1 MAQHLSLRSR
11 IQLLVVIPLLF
22 CSIIFGRYMMGQYS
36 ELQDLQ
42 QIEQRY
48 QLISELQLAMAA
60 VDKLRRSTVIEPTL
74 GTLATQISNA
84 RLAATHLDAPE
95 FRQLFVADAD
105 GFELHLEELSYL
117 IGELPDSELDKDL
130 RWEWLSLA
138 DDWQQNSLR
147 MVESL
152 PVEVESRT
160 VREGILAYNQ
170 LLFMLEYAR
179 EELLV
184 IKEALKS
191 GALSAAARQRLQELA
206 LLQQSVLDK
215 YVSVYAS
222 ESQVN
227 LLLSAFT
234 NDAFTRGNELR
245 QSLLDGESHTLTA
258 ERLEAADTRMKLLD
272 QVLQAVRNDIAQSA
286 SQAYHSQQT
295 HFFTNLAILLLMLGM
310 MAALALRLA
319 RHLRHGIAAIGDT
332 MKQVEETRDYS
343 LRIELPGK
351 DELSR
356 LGQTLNRLVQERAGF
371 EASLVSAKEEAEKA
385 NHAKSIF
392 LANMSH
398 EIRTPLNGILGMTDI
413 LSSTQ
418 LSGEQLEYLHTIQSS
433 SRALQSIINDVLDL
447 SKIEAGNLVISPI
460 KTKLKELF
468 YEVASVVAPKAMEKG
483 IRFDVDYPP
492 ELPEQVMTDSHR
504 LRQILLN
511 LLSNAVK
518 FTADGEVLLGCR
530 VLQRKEQAPILCI
543 RVKDT
548 GIGID
553 QDKQEEIF
561 HPFKQEDGSTTRKF
575 GGTGLG
581 LSICRQLAHLMGGQ
595 IRVSSLKGEGSTFL
609 LELPLEEVPTPRIHS
624 NKLEGLKVLLLDG
637 YYDSAQ
643 RYCQELVALGMEVSY
658 VTQVSE
664 LLPMLQGESR
674 FDLLIA
680 RYSSLPDGERTLV
693 TLQQSHPLPL
703 MLLNDL
709 SNSLTLDE
717 ITTPVQVMLA
727 PIRGERL
734 QRNLE
739 KLMATEPAAANP
751 LQSAS
756 TTPSEHYRARL
767 LLVEDNKTN
776 QRVAQII
783 LSKAGF
789 HVEIANN
796 GQEATEMVVASEY
809 DLILMDCMMPVMDG
823 FEASRQIRQLEERQQ
838 RRRTPIIALTA
849 SVLDDDVQACYDA
862 GMDYYVPKPY
872 DKQQLIGA
880 ITRLAPTLETA
891 TV

>member
-22 CSIIFGRYMMGQYS
+22 CSIIFGRYMMGQYN
-36 ELQDLQ
+36 ELKDLQ

-48 QLISELQLAMAA
+48 QLISELQLAMGA
-60 VDKLRRSTVIEPTL
+60 VDKLRRSMVVEPSL
-74 GTLATQISNA
+74 GSLATQISNA
-84 RLAATHLDAPE
+84 RLAATHLDAAE
-95 FRQLFVADAD
+95 FHQLFAADAD
-105 GFELHLEELSYL
+105 GFNLHLEELSYL
-117 IGELPDSELDKDL
+117 IGELPDSELDTDL
-130 RWEWLSLA
+130 RWEWLSLV

-184 IKEALKS
+184 IKQALKS
-191 GALSAAARQRLQELA
+191 GTLSISARQRLQELA

-245 QSLLDGESHTLTA
+245 QSLLEGESHSLTPA
-258 ERLEAADTRMKLLD
+258 RIEAADTRMKLLD
-272 QVLQAVRNDIAQSA
+272 QVLESVRNDIAHSA
-286 SQAYHSQQT
+286 SQAYHARQT
-295 HFFTNLAILLLMLGM
+295 HFAVNLAILLLMLGM
-310 MAALALRLA
+310 MTALALRLA
-319 RHLRHGIAAIGDT
+319 RHLRRGIATIGET
-332 MKQVEETRDYS
+332 MKQVEETRNYD
-343 LRIELPGK
+343 LRIELPGR

-356 LGQTLNRLVQERAGF
+356 LGTTLNRLVQERAGF
-371 EASLVSAKEEAEKA
+371 EASLISAKEEAEKA

-398 EIRTPLNGILGMTDI
+398 EIRTPLNGILGMSDI
-413 LSSTQ
+413 LNSTQ

-447 SKIEAGNLVISPI
+447 SKIEAGSLMISPI

-468 YEVASVVAPKAMEKG
+468 YEVASVVAPKAMKKG
-483 IRFDVDYPP
+483 IRFDVEYPP
-492 ELPEQVMTDSHR
+492 ELPEQVMIDSHR

-518 FTADGEVLLGCR
+518 FTAEGEVLLGCR
-530 VLQRKEQAPILCI
+530 VLKREAQPAILCI

-553 QDKQEEIF
+553 ADKQEEIF

-581 LSICRQLAHLMGGQ
+581 LSICRQLAQLMGGQ

-609 LELPLEEVPTPRIHS
+609 LELPLEEVPAPRINA

-637 YYDSAQ
+637 YHDSAQ
-643 RYCQELVALGMEVSY
+643 RYTQELVALGMEVSY
-658 VTQVSE
+658 ITQVSE
-664 LLPMLQGESR
+664 LLPMLRGENR
-674 FDLLIA
+674 FDLMMA
-680 RYSSLPDGERTLV
+680 RFSSLPDGERTLMA
-693 TLQQSHPLPL
+693 LQNEHPLPL

-739 KLMATEPAAANP
+739 KLMASDNLATGSQQ
-751 LQSAS
+751 LTHSIQSNQ
-756 TTPSEHYRARL
+756 YRARL

-783 LSKAGF
+783 LTKAGF

-796 GQEATEMVVASEY
+796 GQEATNMVLAGEY

-880 ITRLAPTLETA
+880 IARLTPTLEA
-891 TV
+891 AAV